1 MNKKYLLTSNAMRII
16 AVSTAALTVCACGK
30 KPETQNQMTQ
40 GTSMCAASSSNACA
54 ATSQASYSNSSGAMC
69 ASAASSGSSYS
80 YYTPAPIYSELDWN
94 TEEYSDIDEN
104 IFKEVATSPLSTF
117 SADVDTASY
126 ANVRRMLNAGHD
138 PKGFPKGSIR
148 AEEMINYFSYD
159 YTAPGDGEIF
169 GVEAEISECPWNA
182 DNKLL
187 RIGIQTDEADFKQ
200 SGDSNI
206 VLLIDV
212 SGSMGYEDKLPLVK
226 DSVKLML
233 NNLGQKDRVSI
244 VTYASGVN
252 VVLDGKKGSQKRDII
267 NALDALEA
275 KGGTQGEGGIEEAYT
290 LAEKYFIEGGNNRVI
305 IFSDGDF
312 NIGRTSAS
320 ELSDLVKEKAES
332 GVYLTVLGYGT
343 GNYSDVRMETL
354 ADDGN
359 GNYAYIDS
367 ITEAKKVLV
376 DEFGATMITVAKDVK
391 FQVEFNPCYVSDY
404 RLIGYENRAMA
415 NEEFN
420 DDKKDA
426 GEIGAGHSVTVLYE
440 IVPANEDKENNLSLK
455 YQKTEPTDEALNSNE
470 WLTLSIRYKE
480 PDSDTSILKQY
491 NIGDKCYNDNPSDD
505 FKFAAAVAEFSMI
518 LRDSEY
524 IGDGSLEHVSKTLKK
539 TKLDDDY
546 KKEFADLVKKSL
558 EY

>member
-1 MNKKYLLTSNAMRII
+1 MRII

-40 GTSMCAASSSNACA
+40 GLSMSSASSSNACA

-69 ASAASSGSSYS
+69 ASAASSSSSYS

-126 ANVRRMLNAGHD
+126 ANVRRMLKAGHD

-233 NNLGQKDRVSI
+233 NNLGNKDRVSI

-359 GNYAYIDS
+359 GNYSYIDS

>member
-1 MNKKYLLTSNAMRII
+1 MNKKYFLTSHAMRII

-40 GTSMCAASSSNACA
+40 GLSMSSASSSNACA

-69 ASAASSGSSYS
+69 ASAASSSSSYS

-126 ANVRRMLNAGHD
+126 ANVRRMLKAGHD

-233 NNLGQKDRVSI
+233 NNLGNKDRVSI

-359 GNYAYIDS
+359 GNYSYIDS